1 MPQVNAN
8 ETLST
13 AQQIE
18 QKELKRQAMVI
29 QGRAQGAG
37 ADATSI
43 PLSQFVTVI
52 SYNETPMERFCLID
66 LVGDADA
73 LYGRVQWGVDTLP
86 AEERQRHADF
96 LLLLRGKLQQGHR
109 D

>member
-18 QKELKRQAMVI
+18 QKELNRQAMVI

-37 ADATSI
+37 ADAT
-43 PLSQFVTVI
+43 
-52 SYNETPMERFCLID
+52 PMLTI
-66 LVGDADA
+66 
-73 LYGRVQWGVDTLP
+73 
-86 AEERQRHADF
+86 
-96 LLLLRGKLQQGHR
+96 
-109 D
+109 